1 MAKNRTFQDG
11 ISVVNGYEINIIRF
25 VGAQQVSA
33 TSRHAARHWGTI
45 TTPDGDVISMG
56 DAGMTTPDIKK
67 IVGMTETKVYNRG
80 SSSNGGGSSEI
91 NKLMKLKSS
100 LESMGLPTADVEA
113 KIEQIKA
120 EQADKI
126 EADRLSAEN
135 QKKVKQIQ
143 KEIKKLEKL
152 VSQTESLGV
161 DASSIKAKIALMY
174 VDIEALMDGNPID

>member
-11 ISVVNGYEINIIRF
+11 ISVVNGYEINVIRF
-25 VGAQQVSA
+25 VGAQQLSA

-45 TTPDGDVISMG
+45 TTPDGEVISMG

-67 IVGMTETKVYNRG
+67 IVGMTETKTYNRG
-80 SSSNGGGSSEI
+80 SSSGAGSEI
-91 NKLMKLKSS
+91 NKLMKLKSQ
-100 LESMGLPTADVEA
+100 LEENGLPTADVEA

-120 EQADKI
+120 EQADKA
-126 EADRLSAEN
+126 EADRLSSEN

-161 DASSIKAKIALMY
+161 NADSIKAKIALMY
-174 VDIEALMDGNPID
+174 ADIEALMDGNPID